1 MEPEKAPAKL
11 RVAGIWC
18 GALEEVPLESWTLDA
33 LREEISRRCKG
44 RHPPEC
50 INLISGGKVLR
61 DERRCKEKKT
71 LLRLGLKNNSK
82 ILASAAASEEERN
95 EVEEEEARVADEPTF
110 EAERLEWLYRT
121 RGAAERLSRRGAYDS
136 LENYHIELKNQTGE
150 KVILGTK
157 TDERRILDLKNF
169 PNSRAVLF
177 GIMLHANGKQIL
189 ESKSYR
195 DALDVLLMAEQ
206 VYSLC
211 NPKVIQ
217 VNPSFWNVFGKSFT
231 SWASPGFHLQH
242 RKYIGSIDSTNFA
255 TIYQPMSSLPYFISM
270 EGSSHMD
277 ISFGSKRLDK

>member
-50 INLISGGKVLR
+50 INLI
-61 DERRCKEKKT
+61 KEN

-157 TDERRILDLKNF
+157 TDER
-169 PNSRAVLF
+169 RAVLF